1 MRPAGSLIILGF
13 SLMSCVSGP
22 PSHADE
28 VYAAVLAQVHTLE
41 NLTQPVLVHPD
52 MLSHHTGPADPWD
65 QVEFYSEHPT
75 DAIGRAARDLGF
87 SVCQGPPELRCYR
100 EAGSYTIVTFSVIE
114 WIHENQARVNVTIIG
129 IRPEHYWANSF
140 SADVVH
146 SEGWRVEG
154 FTHTGSEN

>member
-75 DAIGRAARDLGF
+75 DAIGRAARLGSALPIPSD
-87 SVCQGPPELRCYR
+87 SVVR
-100 EAGSYTIVTFSVIE
+100 SYGAIE
-114 WIHENQARVNVTIIG
+114 RRVHI
-129 IRPEHYWANSF
+129 PS
-140 SADVVH
+140 
-146 SEGWRVEG
+146 
-154 FTHTGSEN
+154 